1 MLGTEHEGHHSLTPS
16 ARATFRHTKSNP
28 KQHFESVKAPVSR
41 CFKDKGPEKSWRSQ
55 ILRYYPVT
63 LKTVLPSVF
72 LLWQDF
78 SESTGGGKKRTQ
90 NKICEQLLL
99 SQGGVFQRSQC
110 PFTHQFTLISTLR
123 CCLCTRSFAQK
134 PLHKSTAGG
143 WGGGFILENPHFL
156 IQGRWQQWLQ
166 QELSF
171 LTYLFV
177 LFDTVWFS
185 LPKFSLHL
193 M

>member
-78 SESTGGGKKRTQ
+78 SESTGWGKKRTQ

-143 WGGGFILENPHFL
+143 WGGVHIRKSPFSNTRAVATMAAAGAFFL
-156 IQGRWQQWLQ
+156 DI
-166 QELSF
+166 
-171 LTYLFV
+171 
-177 LFDTVWFS
+177 S
-185 LPKFSLHL
+185 LCAVRHRLVFPPQV
-193 M
+193 